1 MSNQHESTTAFAD
14 KAAQLK
20 ALVEELASA
29 APSAA
34 KDVAC
39 HAKERAIEAGKKA
52 YEVVRKHPVEVTV
65 VAVGV
70 GLLAWWLLSRSSAKA
85 E

>member
-1 MSNQHESTTAFAD
+1 MSTAENTTAFAD

-20 ALVEELASA
+20 TLVEELASA

-34 KDVAC
+34 RDVAC
-39 HAKERAIEAGKKA
+39 QAKERAIEAGKKVCA
-52 YEVVRKHPVEVTV
+52 AVRKHPVEATAI
-65 VAVGV
+65 AVGV
-70 GLLAWWLLSRSSAKA
+70 GLLAWWLLSRGHSAKA